1 VQSEQRPAFRL
12 STAARAG
19 VVIVCSGAAIAALR
33 LAPDFLSA
41 TPFLPSGF
49 ASLLVLVVAGVL
61 PALATQMI
69 TLLATSWFLLPPV
82 GSFTMSHPADLGRF
96 ALFLG
101 FYGLVDLIALRLERI
116 RATSAERKRALLESQ
131 NRYRFL
137 LEQAS
142 DGIVLVHPD
151 GHFLMINQRTCELLG
166 YEHEELM
173 QLPLTGIFAP
183 GELDRVPLAW
193 DDIKR
198 MPIVLRER
206 RMQRKDGTSFDAEI
220 SIRRTQ
226 DGSAQAII
234 RDITERRRAEEALRK
249 ERDLLDGILTT
260 SVAGILVVDPEGRPL
275 FLNAQA
281 ERVLGV
287 TREMVDGRTDL
298 PPGWRFTTLDGAP
311 LPDDERPTFRVVTTG
326 EPVQG
331 ARLALE
337 RPDGRRLVLTINAA
351 PLRDGERRITA
362 VVLSVA
368 DITEQAGALDAVR
381 ESEEKLQRVTEA
393 VPGVVYQYE
402 AGPGDADRFTFVSD
416 RALEFLGVSP
426 EDVLADASRAWGRVH
441 PGDRL
446 AMHEAFQ
453 RNMVTLAPWSFDFRV
468 TGPEGRVQW
477 LRDIATALPGR
488 EPGQSI
494 WSGVILDVTERKRLE
509 EELLQSQKMDSLGR
523 LAGGVAHDF
532 NNVLTVIRGYA
543 DVLMHEFSDADPRQ
557 GEVKEIRRAAD
568 RATALTRQL
577 LAVSRRQVLVTRPVD
592 LNLLVAEMERM
603 LRRVIGEDISI
614 ITQAADDTG
623 WVRAD
628 TGQLEQVML
637 NLAVNARDAMPR
649 GGTLTIETR
658 RIVVREPSRDHPRAR
673 RVPPGDWAMLR
684 MSDTGSGMDAATL
697 SKVFEPF
704 FTTKPV
710 GEGTGLGLSTVYGIV
725 QQSNGHITVD
735 SAPGAG
741 TTFRVFLPRFAKS
754 EEPEVDVP
762 RRRAMPPKQGRR
774 ATVLLVEDDDSVRQL
789 TQRVLDEFG
798 YDVIEARSGIEAL
811 ARINDENTPID
822 AVVTDVVMPGMSGRE
837 MAERL
842 RSTRPRLPVLFLS
855 GYTGD
860 EVMLGEDAPNQSFLQ
875 KPYSPDSLAAALDEL
890 LADSRPATRE

>member
-1 VQSEQRPAFRL
+1 
-12 STAARAG
+12 
-19 VVIVCSGAAIAALR
+19 
-33 LAPDFLSA
+33 
-41 TPFLPSGF
+41 
-49 ASLLVLVVAGVL
+49 
-61 PALATQMI
+61 
-69 TLLATSWFLLPPV
+69 
-82 GSFTMSHPADLGRF
+82 
-96 ALFLG
+96 
-101 FYGLVDLIALRLERI
+101 
-116 RATSAERKRALLESQ
+116 
-131 NRYRFL
+131 
-137 LEQAS
+137 
-142 DGIVLVHPD
+142 
-151 GHFLMINQRTCELLG
+151 
-166 YEHEELM
+166 
-173 QLPLTGIFAP
+173 
-183 GELDRVPLAW
+183 
-193 DDIKR
+193 
-198 MPIVLRER
+198 
-206 RMQRKDGTSFDAEI
+206 
-220 SIRRTQ
+220 
-226 DGSAQAII
+226 
-234 RDITERRRAEEALRK
+234 
-249 ERDLLDGILTT
+249 
-260 SVAGILVVDPEGRPL
+260 
-275 FLNAQA
+275 
-281 ERVLGV
+281 
-287 TREMVDGRTDL
+287 
-298 PPGWRFTTLDGAP
+298 
-311 LPDDERPTFRVVTTG
+311 
-326 EPVQG
+326 
-331 ARLALE
+331 
-337 RPDGRRLVLTINAA
+337 
-351 PLRDGERRITA
+351 
-362 VVLSVA
+362 VLSLA
-368 DITEQAGALDAVR
+368 DITEQAGALEAVR

-416 RALEFLGVSP
+416 RALEFLGAYP
-426 EDVLADASRAWGRVH
+426 EDVLADASCAWGRVN
-441 PGDRL
+441 PDDRA
-446 AMHEAFQ
+446 AMHEVFQ
-453 RNMVTLAPWSFDFRV
+453 RHMVTLAPWSFDFRV
-468 TGPEGRVQW
+468 TSPEGRVQW

-543 DVLMHEFSDADPRQ
+543 DVLMNEFADADPRQ
-557 GEVKEIRRAAD
+557 SEVKEIRRAAE

-577 LAVSRRQVLVTRPVD
+577 LAVSRRQVLVTRPLD
-592 LNLLVAEMERM
+592 LNQLVSEMERM

-614 ITQAADDTG
+614 LTQAADDAG

-658 RIVVREPSRDHPRAR
+658 RIVVSEPSRDHPRAR

-684 MSDTGSGMDAATL
+684 MSDTGSGMDATTL

-741 TTFRVFLPRFAKS
+741 TTFRVFLPRFEQS
-754 EEPEVDVP
+754 DEPEIEAP
-762 RRRAMPPKQGRR
+762 RRRAITPRTGRR

-798 YDVIEARSGIEAL
+798 YDVIEARSGVEAL
-811 ARINDENTPID
+811 ARIHEGTTRID

-837 MAERL
+837 MADRL
-842 RSTRPRLPVLFLS
+842 RGTRPGLPVLFLS